1 MKNKFVNLKKILLL
15 PFLVVSLI
23 FSLFSLPT
31 TAASASF
38 SLSGATVTEGENVSV
53 TLSTQTS
60 IAGLNAI
67 LQFDSSYLQYVSCS
81 GGFAPAINASNGVL
95 NIVDYH
101 SSGEARYSLTFTF
114 RTLRT
119 GTSSLTASF
128 TSVSSGNG
136 DLMDAST
143 CSASV
148 TINARPTASSDASLS
163 ALSVSP
169 GRLSPSFSSSRTEY
183 SVSVAN
189 SVTSIAV
196 SATVNDSAARYSV
209 SGNTRLS
216 VGTNTV
222 TVRVTA
228 ENGAV
233 RNYTIR
239 VTRAAAE
246 SSENG
251 NTEPESPGESEIPET
266 PEITEEP
273 ESENVIVKLADNTE
287 MIVSEFDDS
296 LIPIGFQRT
305 EVEINGQTV
314 SAISFP
320 DGGSVA
326 VYLTSLSEENGEVNT
341 GRFYYYDFDLNI
353 ASPVYTVTSQS
364 ISLTILN
371 IPDDFEAPEGYEK
384 APVTIGENT
393 FYGFVS
399 SDGTS
404 DSYIVYAVSP
414 EGQAELYVYDPEEQT
429 FQKYGII
436 SSVTEE
442 MPIETDTN
450 EYPQYFKWIAFGVVG
465 LLIIF
470 IAGFI
475 IFVIL
480 YYKTLKSYKKLLAAK
495 KRAAMRRREKRD
507 LELGENKNINRDSKT
522 FDNNGFKSRDEENDS
537 IDRSEIDSM
546 RNIIFESEEDNTS
559 SKTEDLFENVIIDL
573 DSNADNTSKPNEKRE
588 KNKKNKISEEL
599 FDDETIDFLFS
610 TDTDDDNKDNNQV

>member
-196 SATVNDSAARYSV
+196 SATVNDSSARYSV

-233 RNYTIR
+233 RNYTIN
-239 VTRAAAE
+239 VTRAAAAT
-246 SSENG
+246 SENE
-251 NTEPESPGESEIPET
+251 TQTTPEEPSDTPET
-266 PEITEEP
+266 PEEP
-273 ESENVIVKLADNTE
+273 ETPENVIVHLADGTE

-296 LIPIGFQRT
+296 LVPIGFQRT

-341 GRFYYYDFDLNI
+341 GGFYYYDFDLNI

-475 IFVIL
+475 TFVIL

-522 FDNNGFKSRDEENDS
+522 FDNNGFDSRDEENDS

-573 DSNADNTSKPNEKRE
+573 DSNADNTPTPKPNEKRG

>member
-228 ENGAV
+228 ENGDV
-233 RNYTIR
+233 RNYTIN
-239 VTRAAAE
+239 VTRAAAAT
-246 SSENG
+246 SENE
-251 NTEPESPGESEIPET
+251 TQTTPEEPSDTPET
-266 PEITEEP
+266 PEEP
-273 ESENVIVKLADNTE
+273 ETPENVIVHLADGTE

-296 LIPIGFQRT
+296 LVPIGFQRT

-341 GRFYYYDFDLNI
+341 GGFYYYDFDLNI

-573 DSNADNTSKPNEKRE
+573 DSNADNTSKPNEKRK

>member
-216 VGTNTV
+216 VGINTV

-233 RNYTIR
+233 RNYTIN
-239 VTRAAAE
+239 VTRAAAAT
-246 SSENG
+246 SENE
-251 NTEPESPGESEIPET
+251 TQTTPEEPSDTPET
-266 PEITEEP
+266 PEEP
-273 ESENVIVKLADNTE
+273 ETPENVIVHLADGTE

-296 LIPIGFQRT
+296 LVPIGFQRT

-573 DSNADNTSKPNEKRE
+573 DSNADNTPTPKPNEKRG